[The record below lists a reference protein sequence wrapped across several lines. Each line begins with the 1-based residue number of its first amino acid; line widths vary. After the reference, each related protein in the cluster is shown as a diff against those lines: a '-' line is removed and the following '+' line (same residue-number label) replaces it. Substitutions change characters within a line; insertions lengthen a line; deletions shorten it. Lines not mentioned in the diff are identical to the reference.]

1 MGRLGWPDWNLW
13 AVGQITP
20 VPRGATLEASVGSSC
35 CLMEQR
41 HPRGRGQE

>member
-1 MGRLGWPDWNLW
+1 MGRLGRPDWNLW
-13 AVGQITP
+13 AVGQSTL
-20 VPRGATLEASVGSSC
+20 VPRGATLDASVVSSS